1 MLCISGL
8 NAVSPACA
16 RLSSDISL
24 RSLFCLQYLTWHFL
38 SQDKAKIYELAFPF
52 RRDTVPLSMSHKLH
66 TLMFKAYETR
76 MERLENI
83 SAGDLNF

>member
-16 RLSSDISL
+16 RLSSDVSL

-38 SQDKAKIYELAFPF
+38 SQDKPKIYELAFPF
-52 RRDTVPLSMSHKLH
+52 QKRHGASKHESQATYSYIQSL
-66 TLMFKAYETR
+66 
-76 MERLENI
+76 
-83 SAGDLNF
+83 